1 MESSSQ
7 DLFLLLRNVLTQL
20 PSLLTL
26 LLCLTI
32 ALVRWKRHPKVSLV
46 AAVGF
51 ISIILHGLF
60 FSAAYIWLPRV
71 FTTGSY
77 EENTSFYS
85 LLGLLRNILFAV
97 IFAVLLSAIF
107 IERKQK
113 LA

>member
-1 MESSSQ
+1 MDSTSQ
-7 DLFLLLRNVLTQL
+7 DLLLLLRNVLTQL

-26 LLCLTI
+26 LFCLII

-46 AAVGF
+46 AALGF

-71 FTTGSY
+71 FASGSDEETTR
-77 EENTSFYS
+77 FYS
-85 LLGLLRNILFAV
+85 RLGLLRNVLFAI

-107 IERKQK
+107 IDRKQRPV
-113 LA
+113 